1 MVAQAISGWHGY
13 ARRVVEQLAVS
24 SPGMARSVVTSSGLG
39 CRDHEMESF
48 VLGPESD
55 IVIEMAASDLISRL
69 QVIYTH
75 VAERL
80 VDRLAL
86 VAGDPDTEDLA
97 NRISFVVASSHFAD
111 A

>member
-1 MVAQAISGWHGY
+1 
-13 ARRVVEQLAVS
+13 
-24 SPGMARSVVTSSGLG
+24 
-39 CRDHEMESF
+39 MESF

-55 IVIEMAASDLISRL
+55 IVVERVASDLISRL

-75 VAERL
+75 IGERL
-80 VDRLAL
+80 VDRLTL
-86 VAGDPDTEDLA
+86 DAGDPDTVDLA